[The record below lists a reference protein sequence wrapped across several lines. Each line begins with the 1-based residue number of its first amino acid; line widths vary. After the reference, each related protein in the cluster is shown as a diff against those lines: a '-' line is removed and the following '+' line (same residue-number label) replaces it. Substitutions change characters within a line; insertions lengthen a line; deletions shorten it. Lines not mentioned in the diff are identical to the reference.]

1 MKDEIIMASSQL
13 SKVKIGESKYIIKIV
28 KKRWYYRFFSK
39 RNGMLL
45 GNVSVN
51 ICINNK
57 GKVFVAEDSVSISEG
72 LGYM

>member
-1 MKDEIIMASSQL
+1 
-13 SKVKIGESKYIIKIV
+13 
-28 KKRWYYRFFSK
+28 
-39 RNGMLL
+39 LL

-57 GKVFVAEDSVSISEG
+57 GKVFVAEDSVSISGG